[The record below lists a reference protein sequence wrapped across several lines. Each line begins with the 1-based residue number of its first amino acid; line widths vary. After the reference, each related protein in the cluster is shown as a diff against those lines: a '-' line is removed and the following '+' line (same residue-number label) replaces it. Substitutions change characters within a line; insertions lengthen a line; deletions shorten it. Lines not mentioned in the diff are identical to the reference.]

1 LLQSGK
7 AGSFNKSLITK
18 EGKMKKQITI
28 LNKGKN
34 VQAVASMEACCKG
47 VPSATK

>member
-1 LLQSGK
+1 MNQ
-7 AGSFNKSLITK
+7 

-34 VQAVASMEACCKG
+34 VQAVASTMACCKG